1 MVLNAADADDAN
13 SSGVSDALS
22 DLCQMYWFPL
32 YSFVRR
38 KGFDRSQSEDLTQ
51 AFFADLLEKDRIRK
65 ADPERGRFRTFLL
78 ASMNNFIAN
87 HWRAENTL
95 KRGGG
100 QTLLAIDY
108 ERANDRY
115 IELPSDETT
124 SEKAFERNWAL
135 SILEK
140 TLEQVATQY
149 DDSGKRELFESLRG
163 FLTGDDI
170 AYAELSKSTGM
181 KEGALKVAVHR
192 LRQRYGQQLRL
203 QIAKTVE
210 DPADVDQELNSLF
223 RALE

>member
-1 MVLNAADADDAN
+1 MVLNAADHADAN
-13 SSGVSDALS
+13 LGSATDALS
-22 DLCQMYWFPL
+22 DLCEMYWFPL

-51 AFFADLLEKDRIRK
+51 AFFADLLEKDRIHQ
-65 ADPERGRFRTFLL
+65 ANPERGRFRTFLL

-100 QTLLAIDY
+100 QSLFSIDY

-115 IELPSDETT
+115 VELPADELTA
-124 SEKAFERNWAL
+124 EKAFEKNWAL

-140 TLEQVATQY
+140 TLEQVGDQY
-149 DDSGKRELFESLRG
+149 KDSGKQELFKSLRG

-170 AYAELSKSTGM
+170 AYAELSKTTGM

-210 DPADVDQELNSLF
+210 DPADVDQELRSLF